1 MTSTILAAADLTV
14 TGGNTAVSII
24 SLVLGLAAL
33 GAGIFTAID
42 ANKYSDQAHQA
53 AGAPKML
60 WLIGAPIAGLI
71 GCACCFIL
79 GLIMP
84 GIWFGVYKKKV
95 EAAQGGGFGAPGFG
109 GPQPYGGPPAGGAP
123 GAPGG
128 FPPPAGGQGGFVG
141 SRRPERR
148 IHRICPMSPKSP
160 FPVLP
165 APQAALRPGGRQAPR
180 RAPGWGRFWPDA
192 FDDDDF
198 FGSNAVVLQQYGAVR
213 RDEQLPAAL
222 MLLRFVGI
230 RHHDSQN
237 RVRHGNLGFFQQQ
250 QTAFL
255 TDVPEER
262 HQPQCSIRKF
272 CFISEFGFRPFA
284 LTQPQTGAS
293 PDGRMPFDTFQIRN
307 QPLHRLGQ
315 PRKPVF
321 ALLRR
326 QNGHGCNEVDADGA
340 VLGRPKILE
349 CLLDAFVDARYG
361 HPRSTNGIEKRRERP
376 ELAVAGRL
384 FHGRLRQPD
393 KVVFVLIRRTFE

>member
-128 FPPPAGGQGGFVG
+128 FPPPAGGQGGFPPPPAGG
-141 SRRPERR
+141 SGG
-148 IHRICPMSPKSP
+148 
-160 FPVLP
+160 FPP
-165 APQAALRPGGRQAPR
+165 PPPQ
-180 RAPGWGRFWPDA
+180 
-192 FDDDDF
+192 
-198 FGSNAVVLQQYGAVR
+198 
-213 RDEQLPAAL
+213 
-222 MLLRFVGI
+222 
-230 RHHDSQN
+230 
-237 RVRHGNLGFFQQQ
+237 
-250 QTAFL
+250 
-255 TDVPEER
+255 
-262 HQPQCSIRKF
+262 
-272 CFISEFGFRPFA
+272 
-284 LTQPQTGAS
+284 
-293 PDGRMPFDTFQIRN
+293 
-307 QPLHRLGQ
+307 
-315 PRKPVF
+315 
-321 ALLRR
+321 
-326 QNGHGCNEVDADGA
+326 
-340 VLGRPKILE
+340 
-349 CLLDAFVDARYG
+349 
-361 HPRSTNGIEKRRERP
+361 
-376 ELAVAGRL
+376 
-384 FHGRLRQPD
+384 
-393 KVVFVLIRRTFE
+393 